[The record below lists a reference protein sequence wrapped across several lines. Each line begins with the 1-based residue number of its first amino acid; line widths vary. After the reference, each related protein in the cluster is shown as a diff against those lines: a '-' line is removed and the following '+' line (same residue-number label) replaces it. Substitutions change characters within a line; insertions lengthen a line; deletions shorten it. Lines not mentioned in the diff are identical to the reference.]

1 MAPTTSS
8 GVPYKSNFDFSN
20 PYLKPPDMKKL
31 TLLASAMGLILS
43 TGLAQADTNKLLLT
57 GGVSTIAGSA
67 GGGLTPWAVIGT
79 NATEGEIGVS
89 TYATR
94 VETKDYDLT
103 GYGVAVGIKD
113 RVEVSLAQQDFD
125 ASPTI
130 GLNGV
135 APFGVRAGQ
144 HIKMDVLGLKVKVAG
159 DAVLN
164 SDSWMPQIAVGLEY
178 KNVRPGSLQPVLDFL
193 GTKTSGT
200 DVYVSA
206 TKLFLGNGLLVNAT
220 LRSTNANQNGLLG
233 FGSGAPGKNNR
244 SLQSEFSVAYLLSKN
259 VAIGAEYRFK
269 PNNLEALGRAA
280 GLGNALAEDDWKDIF
295 VAWAPNKN
303 LSITAAYVDLG
314 RIVAVLN
321 PDRRKQTGY
330 YLSAQLA
337 F

>member
-1 MAPTTSS
+1 
-8 GVPYKSNFDFSN
+8 
-20 PYLKPPDMKKL
+20 MKKI

-79 NATEGEIGVS
+79 NATEGEIGFS
-89 TYATR
+89 SYASR
-94 VETKDYDLT
+94 VKTQDYSLN
-103 GYGVAVGIKD
+103 GYGVAIGIKD
-113 RVEVSLAQQDFD
+113 RVEVSLARQDFD
-125 ASPTI
+125 ASPTV
-130 GLNGV
+130 GLNMI
-135 APFGVRAGQ
+135 ANQ

-164 SDSWMPQIAVGLEY
+164 SDSWMPQIAVGLEH
-178 KNVRPGSLQPVLDFL
+178 KRVDPGSLQGTFTAL
-193 GTKTSGT
+193 GAKDSGT
-200 DVYVSA
+200 DFYVSA

-233 FGSGAPGKNNR
+233 FGSTGEGKNSR
-244 SLQSEFSVAYLLSKN
+244 SLQPEFSVAYLLSKN

-269 PNNLEALGRAA
+269 PNNLEARGNQLGLV
-280 GLGNALAEDDWKDIF
+280 GALAEDDWKDIF
-295 VAWAPNKN
+295 IAWAPTKN
-303 LSITAAYVDLG
+303 VSLTAAYVDLG
-314 RIVAVLN
+314 RIASGLN
-321 PDRRKQTGY
+321 PGGRKQTGY